1 MKRIITIVNQKGGVG
16 KTTTAINLAA
26 YLALAGHKTL
36 MIDFDPQGNA
46 TSGIGCRPND
56 DRQATIYEVLLGHCP
71 IKEVIKSTGVPELD
85 IIPSNVK
92 LIGAE
97 VELVS
102 AMQRET
108 RLQAALKELDDEYKF
123 IIIDCPPSLGLLTV
137 NSLTATDTVLVPL
150 QCEYYALE
158 GITQLL
164 DTIRLVKKSLNPN
177 IHLEGVLLTMYDIRT
192 NLSQAVVDEV
202 RRYFREKVF
211 SVIIPRNVA
220 LSEAPSFGKPI
231 FSYDAKSRGA
241 KAYYQLAEEV
251 IAHG

>member
-1 MKRIITIVNQKGGVG
+1 MKRIITVVNQKGGVG
-16 KTTTAINLAA
+16 KTTTAINLSA
-26 YLALAGHKTL
+26 YLALAGQKTL
-36 MIDFDPQGNA
+36 LIDLDPQGNA
-46 TSGIGCRPND
+46 TSGMGCKSNGSNNN
-56 DRQATIYEVLLGHCP
+56 IYEVLLGKCNLS
-71 IKEVIKSTGVPELD
+71 EVILPTSVENLD
-85 IIPSNVK
+85 LAPSNIK

-97 VELVS
+97 IELVGVL
-102 AMQRET
+102 QRET
-108 RLQAALKELDDEYKF
+108 RLQSAINQLDASYDF

-137 NSLTATDTVLVPL
+137 NSLTATKTVLVPI

-164 DTIRLVKKSLNPN
+164 DTIRLIKKALNPN
-177 IHLEGVLLTMYDIRT
+177 LHLEGVLLTMYDVRT

-211 SVIIPRNVA
+211 SVVIPRNVA

-231 FSYDAKSRGA
+231 SDYDTNCRGA

-251 IAHG
+251 IARG